1 MQLNPGKGFAGLP
14 RPDKSGLAMTREKRF
29 AMTRE
34 NGFAMTRERRLRMI
48 MLFAFIRGKDYNK
61 GVRDLIAEALRGHD
75 ADYIEIHFE
84 ESQAT
89 SIIYRGKRLE
99 EISRARNSG
108 GNVRALVK
116 GSWGFVSF
124 NHLDG
129 LRDKVALALE
139 EARLASREPFKL
151 FPTEPVLDTVVP
163 QLKRDAT
170 NIPLA
175 TKKELLD
182 IYNDVMSSSPKIQST
197 RINYRD
203 GRRRNVFANS
213 EGSYIEQAKTDLTLR
228 LTAIARED
236 NEVQQAGL
244 SLGSNGEFSAVE
256 GLHEKARE
264 IARRAA
270 ALLSAPQV
278 KGGEY
283 TVILDPVLAGVF
295 AHEAFGH
302 LSESDFVYQNENL
315 RKIMVLGKRFGGKHL
330 NIVDDP
336 TIPNLRGSYNYDDE
350 GTPARKTYLIREGI
364 LEGRLHSR
372 ETAAKMGEKAA
383 GNARAINYLFP
394 PIVRMS
400 NTFIESGSASFEE
413 MLGGI
418 EEGVYVKDWYGGTTS
433 LEMFTFSAGEAYMIR
448 RGRLAELLRPVVLTG
463 NVFTTLQNVDAIGN
477 DLEMNQGGGC
487 GKGGQYPLPISNGS
501 PHIRIH
507 HCVVG
512 GR

>member
-1 MQLNPGKGFAGLP
+1 
-14 RPDKSGLAMTREKRF
+14 MT
-29 AMTRE
+29 A
-34 NGFAMTRERRLRMI
+34 
-48 MLFAFIRGKDYNK
+48 LFAFIRGKGYNNSM
-61 GVRDLIAEALRGHD
+61 RDLISDALKGHG

-89 SIIYRGKRLE
+89 NIAYRGERLE
-99 EISRARNSG
+99 EMSRARSSG
-108 GNVRALVK
+108 GNVRALVR

-124 NHLDG
+124 NRLDG
-129 LRDKVALALE
+129 LRDKVALAVE
-139 EARLASREPFKL
+139 EARLASRGPFKL
-151 FPTEPVLDTVVP
+151 FPTEPVVDTVVSR
-163 QLKRDAT
+163 LKKDSTA
-170 NIPLA
+170 IPLA
-175 TKKELLD
+175 AKKELLD
-182 IYNDVMSSSPKIQST
+182 EYNDIILSSPKIQSS

-203 GRRRNVFANS
+203 GKKQRTFANS
-213 EGSYIEQAKTDLTLR
+213 EGSYIEQAKTDLNLR

-236 NEVQQAGL
+236 NEVQQAGV
-244 SLGSNGEFSAVE
+244 SLGSTGEFSVVE
-256 GLHEKARE
+256 GLHEQARE

-315 RKIMVLGKRFGGKHL
+315 QQVMVLGKRFGRKHL
-330 NIVDDP
+330 NIIDDP
-336 TIPNLRGSYNYDDE
+336 TIPNLRGSYKYDDE
-350 GTPARKTYLIREGI
+350 GTPTRENYLIREGI

-372 ETAAKMGEKAA
+372 ETAAKMGERAT
-383 GNARAINYLFP
+383 GNARAVNYRFP

-400 NTFIESGSASFEE
+400 NTFIAPGSASFEE
-413 MLGGI
+413 MLGDI

-448 RGRLAELLRPVVLTG
+448 KGRLAELLRPVVLTG
-463 NVFTTLQNVDAIGN
+463 NVFTTLQNIDAIGN

-487 GKGGQYPLPISNGS
+487 GKAGQSPLPVSNGS
-501 PHIRIH
+501 PHIRIRR
-507 HCVVG
+507 CVVG

>member
-1 MQLNPGKGFAGLP
+1 M
-14 RPDKSGLAMTREKRF
+14 
-29 AMTRE
+29 
-34 NGFAMTRERRLRMI
+34 
-48 MLFAFIRGKDYNK
+48 
-61 GVRDLIAEALRGHD
+61 RDLIADALKVHG
-75 ADYIEIHFE
+75 ADYIEIHFD

-89 SIIYRGKRLE
+89 SIVYRGERLE

-108 GNVRALVK
+108 GNVRALVQ

-124 NHLDG
+124 NRLDG
-129 LRDKVALALE
+129 LREKVALAVE
-139 EARLASREPFKL
+139 EARLASRGPFKL
-151 FPTEPVLDTVVP
+151 FPTEPVVDTVVS
-163 QLKRDAT
+163 QLKKGSTA
-170 NIPLA
+170 IPLA

-182 IYNDVMSSSPKIQST
+182 SYNDIMLSSPKIQST

-203 GRRRNVFANS
+203 GRKQRTFANS
-213 EGSYIEQAKTDLTLR
+213 EGSYIEQAKTDLALR

-244 SLGSNGEFSAVE
+244 SVGGNGEFYAVE
-256 GLHEKARE
+256 GLHEQARE

-270 ALLSAPQV
+270 ALLSAPQI

-315 RKIMVLGKRFGGKHL
+315 QRIMILGKRFGGKHL
-330 NIVDDP
+330 NIIDDP
-336 TIPNLRGSYNYDDE
+336 TIPNLRGSYKYDDE
-350 GTPARKTYLIREGI
+350 GTPATKTYLIREGV
-364 LEGRLHSR
+364 LDGRLHSR
-372 ETAAKMGEKAA
+372 ETAARMGERAT
-383 GNARAINYLFP
+383 GNARAVNYLFP

-400 NTFIESGSASFEE
+400 NTFIEPGSASFEE

-418 EEGVYVKDWYGGTTS
+418 EEGVYVKDWYGGMTS

-463 NVFTTLQNVDAIGN
+463 NVFTTLQNIDAIGN

-487 GKGGQYPLPISNGS
+487 GKGGQYPLPVSNGS
-501 PHIRIH
+501 PHIRIR

>member
-1 MQLNPGKGFAGLP
+1 MRDVIADALKGHG
-14 RPDKSGLAMTREKRF
+14 
-29 AMTRE
+29 
-34 NGFAMTRERRLRMI
+34 
-48 MLFAFIRGKDYNK
+48 
-61 GVRDLIAEALRGHD
+61 

-89 SIIYRGKRLE
+89 SIVYRGERLE

-108 GNVRALVK
+108 GNIRALVQ

-124 NHLDG
+124 NRLDG
-129 LRDKVALALE
+129 LRDKVALALV
-139 EARLASREPFKL
+139 EARLASREPLKL
-151 FPTEPVLDTVVP
+151 FLMEPVVDTVIP
-163 QLKRDAT
+163 QLKKDSTA
-170 NIPLA
+170 IPLA
-175 TKKELLD
+175 AKKELLD
-182 IYNDVMSSSPKIQST
+182 EYNDIILSSPKIQSS

-203 GRRRNVFANS
+203 GRKRRTFANS

-244 SLGSNGEFSAVE
+244 SLGSNGEFSAAE
-256 GLHEKARE
+256 GLHEQARE
-264 IARRAA
+264 VARRAA

-302 LSESDFVYQNENL
+302 LSESDFIYQNESL
-315 RKIMVLGKRFGGKHL
+315 QQVMVLGKRFSGKHL

-336 TIPNLRGSYNYDDE
+336 TIPNLRGSYKYDDE
-350 GTPARKTYLIREGI
+350 GTPTRETYLIREGI

-372 ETAAKMGEKAA
+372 ETAATMGERAT

-400 NTFIESGSASFEE
+400 NTFIEPGSASFEE
-413 MLGGI
+413 MLGDI

-448 RGRLAELLRPVVLTG
+448 RGKLAELLRPVVLTG
-463 NVFTTLQNVDAIGN
+463 NVFTTLQNIDAIGN

-487 GKGGQYPLPISNGS
+487 GKGGQYPLPVSNGS
-501 PHIRIH
+501 PHIRIR
-507 HCVVG
+507 HCVIG

>member
-1 MQLNPGKGFAGLP
+1 M
-14 RPDKSGLAMTREKRF
+14 
-29 AMTRE
+29 
-34 NGFAMTRERRLRMI
+34 
-48 MLFAFIRGKDYNK
+48 
-61 GVRDLIAEALRGHD
+61 RDLISEALKGHG
-75 ADYIEIHFE
+75 ADYVEIHFE

-89 SIIYRGKRLE
+89 NIAYRGERLE

-108 GNVRALVK
+108 GNVRALIR

-124 NHLDG
+124 NRLDG
-129 LRDKVALALE
+129 LRDKVALAVE
-139 EARLASREPFKL
+139 EARLASREPLKL
-151 FPTEPVLDTVVP
+151 FPMEPVVDTVVS
-163 QLKRDAT
+163 QLKKDAT
-170 NIPLA
+170 TIPLA

-182 IYNDVMSSSPKIQST
+182 SYNDIMLSSPKIQSS

-203 GRRRNVFANS
+203 AGRQSIFASS
-213 EGSYIEQAKTDLTLR
+213 EGSYIEQAKTDLNLR

-244 SLGSNGEFSAVE
+244 SLGSTGEFSAVE
-256 GLHEKARE
+256 GLHEQARE

-283 TVILDPVLAGVF
+283 TVILNPVLAGVF

-315 RKIMVLGKRFGGKHL
+315 QQVMVLGKRFGGKHL
-330 NIVDDP
+330 NIIDDP
-336 TIPNLRGSYNYDDE
+336 TIPNLRGSYKYDDE

-372 ETAAKMGEKAA
+372 ETAAKMGERAT

-400 NTFIESGSASFEE
+400 NTFIEPANASFGE
-413 MLGGI
+413 MLGDI

-448 RGRLAELLRPVVLTG
+448 QGKLAELLRPVVLTG
-463 NVFTTLQNVDAIGN
+463 NVFTTLQNIDSIGD

-487 GKGGQYPLPISNGS
+487 GKGGQFPLPVSNGS
-501 PHIRIH
+501 PHIRIR

>member
-1 MQLNPGKGFAGLP
+1 M
-14 RPDKSGLAMTREKRF
+14 
-29 AMTRE
+29 
-34 NGFAMTRERRLRMI
+34 
-48 MLFAFIRGKDYNK
+48 
-61 GVRDLIAEALRGHD
+61 RDLITDALKSHG

-89 SIIYRGKRLE
+89 SIVYRGERLE

-108 GNVRALVK
+108 GNIRVLVQ

-129 LRDKVALALE
+129 LKEKVALAVE
-139 EARLASREPFKL
+139 EARLARREPFKL
-151 FPTEPVLDTVVP
+151 FPTEPVVDTMVP
-163 QLKRDAT
+163 RLKQDAT
-170 NIPLA
+170 TVPLA

-182 IYNDVMSSSPKIQST
+182 SCNDIMLSSPKIQST
-197 RINYRD
+197 RINYHDVKRKTI
-203 GRRRNVFANS
+203 FANS
-213 EGSYIEQAKTDLTLR
+213 EGSYIEQTKTDLTSR

-236 NEVQQAGL
+236 NEIQQAGL
-244 SLGSNGEFSAVE
+244 SLGSNGEFAAVR
-256 GLHEKARE
+256 GLHEQARD
-264 IARRAA
+264 IARRSV

-283 TVILDPVLAGVF
+283 TVILDPILAGVF

-302 LSESDFVYQNENL
+302 LSESDHVYQNENL
-315 RKIMVLGKRFGGKHL
+315 RQIMVLGKKFGGKHL
-330 NIVDDP
+330 NIIDDP
-336 TIPNLRGSYNYDDE
+336 TMPNLRGSYKYDDE
-350 GTPARKTYLIREGI
+350 GMPARRTYLIREGI

-372 ETAAKMGEKAA
+372 ETAAKMGEKAT

-400 NTFIESGSASFEE
+400 NTFIESGNASFEE
-413 MLGGI
+413 MLGDI
-418 EEGVYVKDWYGGTTS
+418 EEGVYVKDWYGGTTT

-448 RGRLAELLRPVVLTG
+448 QGKLAELLRPVVLTG
-463 NVFTTLQNVDAIGN
+463 NVFTTLQNIDAIGN

-487 GKGGQYPLPISNGS
+487 GKGGQYPLPVSDGS
-501 PHIRIH
+501 PHIRIR

>member
-1 MQLNPGKGFAGLP
+1 MNGGEILRLRLRMTRGK
-14 RPDKSGLAMTREKRF
+14 GLAMTRGKGL
-29 AMTRE
+29 AMTKERQLS
-34 NGFAMTRERRLRMI
+34 MTPF
-48 MLFAFIRGKDYNK
+48 FAFIRVKGYNRAM
-61 GVRDLIAEALRGHD
+61 RDVITEALKGRD

-89 SIIYRGKRLE
+89 GIVYRGERLE

-108 GNVRALVK
+108 GNIRALVQ

-124 NHLDG
+124 NRLDG
-129 LRDKVALALE
+129 LQDKVTLAVE
-139 EARLASREPFKL
+139 EARLASREAFKL

-163 QLKRDAT
+163 QLKQDAT
-170 NIPLA
+170 KIPLA

-182 IYNDVMSSSPKIQST
+182 SYNDIMLSSPKIQST

-203 GRRRNVFANS
+203 ARRQRIFANS
-213 EGSYIEQAKTDLTLR
+213 EGSYIEQAKTDLSLR

-236 NEVQQAGL
+236 NEIQQAGI
-244 SLGSNGEFSAVE
+244 SLGSTGEFSAVE
-256 GLHEKARE
+256 GLHEQARE

-283 TVILDPVLAGVF
+283 TVILDPILAGVF

-302 LSESDFVYQNENL
+302 LSESDHVYQNENL

-330 NIVDDP
+330 NIIDDP
-336 TIPNLRGSYNYDDE
+336 TIPALRGSYKYDDE
-350 GTPARKTYLIREGI
+350 GTSARKTYLIREGI

-372 ETAAKMGEKAA
+372 ETAAKMEERAT

-400 NTFIESGSASFEE
+400 NTFIEPGSVSFEE

-418 EEGVYVKDWYGGTTS
+418 EEGIYVKDWYGGVTS

-448 RGRLAELLRPVVLTG
+448 QGSLSELLRPVVLTG
-463 NVFTTLQNVDAIGN
+463 NVFTTLQNIDAIGN

-487 GKGGQYPLPISNGS
+487 GKGGQSPLPVSNGS
-501 PHIRIH
+501 PHIRIR

>member
-1 MQLNPGKGFAGLP
+1 
-14 RPDKSGLAMTREKRF
+14 
-29 AMTRE
+29 
-34 NGFAMTRERRLRMI
+34 
-48 MLFAFIRGKDYNK
+48 
-61 GVRDLIAEALRGHD
+61 
-75 ADYIEIHFE
+75 
-84 ESQAT
+84 
-89 SIIYRGKRLE
+89 
-99 EISRARNSG
+99 
-108 GNVRALVK
+108 
-116 GSWGFVSF
+116 
-124 NHLDG
+124 
-129 LRDKVALALE
+129 
-139 EARLASREPFKL
+139 
-151 FPTEPVLDTVVP
+151 
-163 QLKRDAT
+163 
-170 NIPLA
+170 LA

-182 IYNDVMSSSPKIQST
+182 SYNDIMLSRPKIQST

-203 GRRRNVFANS
+203 ARRQTTFAHS

-256 GLHEKARE
+256 GLHEQARE

-283 TVILDPVLAGVF
+283 TVVLYPILAGVF

-315 RKIMVLGKRFGGKHL
+315 RQIMVLGKRFGGKHL
-330 NIVDDP
+330 NIIDDP
-336 TIPNLRGSYNYDDE
+336 TMPNLRGSYKYDDE

-372 ETAAKMGEKAA
+372 ETAAKMGEKAT
-383 GNARAINYLFP
+383 GNARAINYLCP

-400 NTFIESGSASFEE
+400 NTFLEPGNASFEE
-413 MLGGI
+413 MLGDI

-433 LEMFTFSAGEAYMIR
+433 LEMFTFSAAEAYMIR
-448 RGRLAELLRPVVLTG
+448 QGKLTELLRPVVLTG
-463 NVFTTLQNVDAIGN
+463 NVFTTLQNIDAIGN

-487 GKGGQYPLPISNGS
+487 GKGGQYPLSVSNGS
-501 PHIRIH
+501 PHIRIR
-507 HCVVG
+507 HCVIG

>member
-1 MQLNPGKGFAGLP
+1 
-14 RPDKSGLAMTREKRF
+14 MTR
-29 AMTRE
+29 
-34 NGFAMTRERRLRMI
+34 
-48 MLFAFIRGKDYNK
+48 LFAFIRVKSYNG
-61 GVRDLIAEALRGHD
+61 GVRDLIVDALKGRG

-89 SIIYRGKRLE
+89 SIVYRGERLE

-108 GNVRALVK
+108 GNIRALVQ

-124 NHLDG
+124 NRLDG
-129 LRDKVALALE
+129 VREKVALALE

-151 FPTEPVLDTVVP
+151 FPTNTVVDTVAP
-163 QLKRDAT
+163 QLKKDAT
-170 NIPLA
+170 TIPLA

-182 IYNDVMSSSPKIQST
+182 SYNDIMLSSPKIQST
-197 RINYRD
+197 RINYHDVKRKTT
-203 GRRRNVFANS
+203 FANS
-213 EGSYIEQAKTDLTLR
+213 EGSYIEQAKTDLSAR

-236 NEVQQAGL
+236 NEIQQAGL
-244 SLGSNGEFSAVE
+244 SLGSSGEFSAVE
-256 GLHEKARE
+256 GLHERARE

-283 TVILDPVLAGVF
+283 TVILDPILAGVF

-302 LSESDFVYQNENL
+302 LSESDHVYQNENL
-315 RKIMVLGKRFGGKHL
+315 RKIMVLGKRFAGKHL
-330 NIVDDP
+330 NIIDDP
-336 TIPNLRGSYNYDDE
+336 AIPNLRGSYKYDDE
-350 GTPARKTYLIREGI
+350 GTPTRRTYLIREGI

-372 ETAAKMGEKAA
+372 ETAAKMEERAT

-400 NTFIESGSASFEE
+400 NTFIEPGSASFEE
-413 MLGGI
+413 MLGDI

-463 NVFTTLQNVDAIGN
+463 NVFTTLQNIDAIGN

-487 GKGGQYPLPISNGS
+487 GKGEQYPLPVSDGS
-501 PHIRIH
+501 PHIRIS